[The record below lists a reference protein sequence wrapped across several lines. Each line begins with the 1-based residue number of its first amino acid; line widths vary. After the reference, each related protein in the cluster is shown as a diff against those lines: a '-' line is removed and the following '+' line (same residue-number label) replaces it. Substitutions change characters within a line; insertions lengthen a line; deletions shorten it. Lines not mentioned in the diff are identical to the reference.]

1 MLNYIWGGLIIFS
14 LVFALVADFSDIRNE
29 TFRNGAPLE
38 VRIDFPEG
46 YDPDGRLVDSEILI
60 GAPAYREHYGVDATP
75 VPVYAGT
82 LIQTADG
89 RQLRFDPDAVLPEPL
104 ATIRD
109 VAGGREDE
117 LQAVVQSL
125 VIDSAATG
133 ATASLLFPAVR
144 FVKMNAISQA
154 ALDFAQT
161 AVTLAIGLIGALALW
176 LGLLRIAEKSGIL
189 YALVR
194 FTQPVLRRLF
204 PEIPE
209 GHPAMGMIALNLTAN
224 VLGLGNAATPLGLK
238 AMEELQTLNPTED
251 TATNSMVMLLAM
263 NTASVQLVPP
273 VLLVAIMGLQINQ
286 IIFSIVIVTALSLVV
301 AVTTTK
307 VFGRFKAYRLSDPA
321 LTAAAEDNDAESEL
335 PA

>member
-29 TFRNGAPLE
+29 TYRNGVPLE
-38 VRIDFPEG
+38 VRIDFPDG
-46 YDPDGRLVDSEILI
+46 YGADERRVTSEIRIDTALFRSHYAVEA
-60 GAPAYREHYGVDATP
+60 APGTSYG
-75 VPVYAGT
+75 GT

-89 RQLRFDPDAVLPEPL
+89 RQLRFDPDAALPEPL

-125 VIDSAATG
+125 SVDSAATG
-133 ATASLLFPAVR
+133 ATASLLFPVVR
-144 FVKMNAISQA
+144 FVKMNAISAA

-286 IIFSIVIVTALSLVV
+286 IIFSIVIVTALSLVI
-301 AVTTTK
+301 AITTTK
-307 VFGRFKAYRLSDPA
+307 VFGRFKTYRLSDPA
-321 LTAAAEDNDAESEL
+321 RLGADDEEDSE
-335 PA
+335 AS